1 MIDFHRNSPA
11 IKYVQHD
18 KNICVFRILESA
30 MYDAREHDEEKAIA
44 SWLEP
49 FLKSE
54 SLGYLG
60 RIKFANKIM
69 TDRVREK
76 GDQNLRYKMIKC
88 KKN

>member
-1 MIDFHRNSPA
+1 
-11 IKYVQHD
+11 
-18 KNICVFRILESA
+18 
-30 MYDAREHDEEKAIA
+30 MYDAREHDAEKAIA

-88 KKN
+88 KKR